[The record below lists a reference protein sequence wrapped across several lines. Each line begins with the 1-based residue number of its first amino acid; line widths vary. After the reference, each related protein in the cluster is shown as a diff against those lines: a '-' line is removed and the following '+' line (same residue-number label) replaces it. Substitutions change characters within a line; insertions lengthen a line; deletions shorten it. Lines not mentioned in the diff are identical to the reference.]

1 VAYAGA
7 LAAACP
13 WLGIRPNLLPRP
25 YRSSGSRVLVVPAL
39 VLSLLLLVLAGA
51 VAAQPELARRRQ
63 LALLE
68 AEIAKL
74 EPQALRVE
82 ALRKKIQKEQEQI
95 LLLDAFRN
103 RTREDLDAL
112 NALTKAL
119 APPAWL
125 NTLELNRESAL
136 LSGEIDQAA
145 PLLKLLDETPY
156 FRNSEFAG
164 PVGRSGTKETFRI
177 RTAREGVTP

>member
-1 VAYAGA
+1 
-7 LAAACP
+7 
-13 WLGIRPNLLPRP
+13 
-25 YRSSGSRVLVVPAL
+25 
-39 VLSLLLLVLAGA
+39 
-51 VAAQPELARRRQ
+51 
-63 LALLE
+63 
-68 AEIAKL
+68 
-74 EPQALRVE
+74 
-82 ALRKKIQKEQEQI
+82 LRKKIQKEQEQI